1 MDDNRPIIISLRFLL
16 PEIVLPCSVL
26 EGFLILRI
34 GIPVGCREILV
45 SNEKSFSI
53 GCSDDDGYGYL
64 QLWSVEAIRF
74 HAGYRRRMGR
84 DVTRWE
90 GGLCL

>member
-16 PEIVLPCSVL
+16 PEIVLPCSVS

-53 GCSDDDGYGYL
+53 GCSDDDEYGYL
-64 QLWSVEAIRF
+64 QLWRVEAIRI
-74 HAGYRRRMGR
+74 HAGYRGRMGR
-84 DVTRWE
+84 DFP
-90 GGLCL
+90 